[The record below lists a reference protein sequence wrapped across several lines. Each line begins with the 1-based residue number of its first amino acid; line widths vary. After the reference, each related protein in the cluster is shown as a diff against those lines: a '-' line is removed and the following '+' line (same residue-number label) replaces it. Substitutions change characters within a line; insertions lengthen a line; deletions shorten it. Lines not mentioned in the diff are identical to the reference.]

1 MVRVIGLGHGP
12 GNALAVLFLSSS
24 GLISVVN
31 TFVFVGSVV
40 SVSKEYMYATGY
52 FID

>member
-1 MVRVIGLGHGP
+1 MVRVRLR
-12 GNALAVLFLSSS
+12 AQARECTSRVLFLSSG

-40 SVSKEYMYATGY
+40 SVSKEYMKSCYVQT
-52 FID
+52 